1 MIVADCSAILD
12 ALLPGAPSELGEVLG
27 SADEIAV
34 PHLVDLE
41 LLQVLGRLLRRG
53 APERDVAQLRLDYRA
68 LPLTRFPHHVL
79 ADRVWELRANA
90 TAYDAAYLA
99 LAEVLEVPLVT
110 SDARLAAVPGIRTEV
125 RVHRPRRTGRI

>member
-12 ALLPGAPSELGEVLG
+12 ALLPGAPQELIEELGA
-27 SADEIAV
+27 ADEIAV

-41 LLQVLGRLLRRG
+41 LLQVLRRLLRGG
-53 APERDVAQLRLDYRA
+53 ARERDLAELRADYGA

-79 ADRVWELRANA
+79 ADRVWELRQNA

-99 LAEVLEVPLVT
+99 LAEVLEVPLLT

-125 RVHRPRRTGRI
+125 HVHSRRRGTS